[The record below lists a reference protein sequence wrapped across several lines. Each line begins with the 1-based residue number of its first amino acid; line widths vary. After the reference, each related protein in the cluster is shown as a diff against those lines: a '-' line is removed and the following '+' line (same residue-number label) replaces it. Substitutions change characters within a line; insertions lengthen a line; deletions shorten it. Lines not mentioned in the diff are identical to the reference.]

1 MKTEKLQSNQKVQKA
16 KDVQEARVTAQLK
29 FEGNRARPMP
39 DFDKKEANVRLNVAA
54 LKREKYLIDKEEVE
68 RETALAEMAMGLKD
82 ASEFNRWKREMDEA
96 DEVARL
102 EHIAKK
108 KIEMELAREEAI
120 LAQERKEKENN
131 EVAKKMKVDMEK
143 RMEER
148 EKNLNEAMEQK
159 REVIASV
166 HANKDAA
173 AEEVVKKQQDNKRIR
188 DEVHKEMQDLAKKRA
203 DEMAHE
209 LAKKQELIRQIREL
223 EKIPIQRTKGFD
235 PTEAG
240 GHGLMEE
247 MSVAE
252 LRERLEFNKRQREQ
266 DLQFKRETNLTRK
279 EQEAQKLIEESKKIE
294 EARLRRKNQNDARRS
309 SKNAAAEAL
318 AAKTKAAREKGL
330 LEVHGKI
337 N

>member
-1 MKTEKLQSNQKVQKA
+1 MPFNLTKPKPKMIPPPEQIKREVKAKPVPKGMFSKTLADVEAEKAARRQATTKAIKNDYDAGAKQRFELKTEKLLSNKKVQKA
-16 KDVQEARVTAQLK
+16 KDVQEERVTAQLK

-159 REVIASV
+159 KEVIASV

-173 AEEVVKKQQDNKRIR
+173 AEEVVKK
-188 DEVHKEMQDLAKKRA
+188 
-203 DEMAHE
+203 
-209 LAKKQELIRQIREL
+209 
-223 EKIPIQRTKGFD
+223 
-235 PTEAG
+235 
-240 GHGLMEE
+240 
-247 MSVAE
+247 
-252 LRERLEFNKRQREQ
+252 
-266 DLQFKRETNLTRK
+266 
-279 EQEAQKLIEESKKIE
+279 
-294 EARLRRKNQNDARRS
+294 
-309 SKNAAAEAL
+309 
-318 AAKTKAAREKGL
+318 
-330 LEVHGKI
+330 
-337 N
+337 